1 MKGMSISDKFY
12 IFSIAGWIVWALG
25 SSNKITTVGFV
36 VWLACFLLSILL
48 WEDK

>member
-25 SSNKITTVGFV
+25 SSKGTIIIGFV
-36 VWLACFLLSILL
+36 VWLACILLSLL
-48 WEDK
+48 PWEDK